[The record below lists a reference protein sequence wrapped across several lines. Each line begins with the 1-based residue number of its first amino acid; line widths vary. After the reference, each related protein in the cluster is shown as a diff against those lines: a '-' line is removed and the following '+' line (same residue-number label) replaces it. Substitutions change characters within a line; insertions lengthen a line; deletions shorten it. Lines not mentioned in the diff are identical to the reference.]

1 MYLPPHFAVTDPEAL
16 HQLMQAHPL
25 GALITCGEGGWMPTT
40 CRSSSMGSR
49 GPTVCC
55 GPMWP
60 ATTHSGRR

>member
-25 GALITCGEGGWMPTT
+25 GALITCGEGGLDANHLPFEFDGERPT
-40 CRSSSMGSR
+40 G
-49 GPTVCC
+49 CC

-60 ATTHSGRR
+60 ATTRFGRR